1 MALGN
6 ISGISYVVP
15 DDPGH
20 PDVLP
25 EDTKGIAKSIAA
37 RLREWGLRLTT
48 RVDNLTARVD
58 AMAVASGQAPGT
70 PTDGV
75 VAGLILNAASNTRAA
90 LNGVIRSLLDPALE
104 ALPDVGVLRVE
115 DFGAKHDGVTDD
127 TAAVKAGLAESARLG
142 VPLFFPALDTI
153 RVRGMIT
160 LPSGAHIEGRGC
172 TLLWEEGNGSG
183 SWLMYA
189 NDSSGCTV
197 RDLTLYTAAPMADLA
212 NQRGFSAVGA
222 DGLTVHGLSVRC
234 KVGQAGSASTQ
245 ALGMLF
251 QSCPGLDVARLSVDG
266 FDNGIRFSLCNDF
279 SCEGVAVSRFRLG
292 LWVSDCKRARFRDGR
307 ARTYTTT
314 PIDGPGANGVLIDAD
329 TPGGTDG
336 LTFEDWVVE
345 NSYETAY
352 RIGGQAPVYRVDFIR
367 CTVIRCGNNGFKT
380 LGGTLESGSRHRFI
394 RYTDCTVVDA
404 GFRED
409 TNCAG
414 IAVHL
419 TDDVTITGLVVR
431 SSSST
436 GYSCREGVYVAGASR
451 VSIDNPSIFRPLTA
465 CIRVGAALGDVDTV
479 TVNGGRFATDGSADV
494 FDLDW
499 RYVTMRRI
507 VIAGYPTVEHW
518 GDGFIVRAQ
527 ANASGEVR
535 ESPRVSWATGNASAP
550 TNIAT
555 GSGSR
560 EIQADVWGLSPADL
574 SSASKLGDG
583 SRWAG
588 GTSGRALGVLKN
600 GSWVW
605 L

>member
-48 RVDNLTARVD
+48 RVDTLTARMD
-58 AMAVASGQAPGT
+58 AMAVATGQAPGT
-70 PTDGV
+70 PADGA
-75 VAGLILNAASNTRAA
+75 VAGFMLNAASNTRAA
-90 LNGVIRSLLDPALE
+90 LNGVARSILDPAIE
-104 ALPDVGVLRVE
+104 ALPDTGVLRVE
-115 DFGAKHDGVTDD
+115 DFGAVCDGVTDD
-127 TAAVKAGLAESARLG
+127 TAAVNAGLTESARLG
-142 VPLFFPALDTI
+142 VPLIFPAVNTL
-153 RVRGMIT
+153 RVRGTIM
-160 LPSGAHIEGRGC
+160 LPSRAQIEGRGS
-172 TLLWEEGNGSG
+172 TLLWKEGTGSG
-183 SWLMYA
+183 TWLLHA
-189 NDSSGCTV
+189 DGTTGCAV
-197 RDLTLYTAAPMADLA
+197 QDLTLRTDASLADVA
-212 NQRGFSAVGA
+212 NQRGFTAVGA
-222 DGLTVHGLSVRC
+222 AGLAVDGLSVAC
-234 KVGQAGSASTQ
+234 TVGGAGSASIN

-251 QSCPGLDVARLSVDG
+251 RSCPGLNVGRLSVDG
-266 FDNGIRFSLCNDF
+266 FDNGIRFALCDDF
-279 SCEGVAVSRFRLG
+279 SCEGVSVYRFRLG
-292 LWVSDCKRARFRDGR
+292 LWASDCKRARFRDGR
-307 ARTYTTT
+307 AKTYTTT

-329 TPGGTDG
+329 TAGGTDG

-345 NSYETAY
+345 NSWETAY

-394 RYTDCTVVDA
+394 RYTDCTVIDA

-419 TDDVTITGLVVR
+419 SDDVTITGLVVR
-431 SSSST
+431 SSSAT
-436 GYSCREGVYVAGASR
+436 GYSCREGVYVAGSNR
-451 VSIDNPSIFRPLTA
+451 VSIDNPSISRPLTA
-465 CIRVGAALGDVDTV
+465 CIRVGGALGDVDTV
-479 TVNGGRFATDGSADV
+479 TVNGGRFTTAGSADV

-507 VIAGYPTVEHW
+507 IIAGYPTVEHW
-518 GDGFIVRAQ
+518 GEGFIVRAQ
-527 ANASGEVR
+527 SNASGEVR
-535 ESPRVSWATGNASAP
+535 EAPRVSWATGNPAAP
-550 TNIAT
+550 SNVVT

-574 SSASKLGDG
+574 SSASTLGDG

-588 GTSGRALGVLKN
+588 GTSGRAMGLLK
-600 GSWVW
+600 GGTWVW
-605 L
+605 Q